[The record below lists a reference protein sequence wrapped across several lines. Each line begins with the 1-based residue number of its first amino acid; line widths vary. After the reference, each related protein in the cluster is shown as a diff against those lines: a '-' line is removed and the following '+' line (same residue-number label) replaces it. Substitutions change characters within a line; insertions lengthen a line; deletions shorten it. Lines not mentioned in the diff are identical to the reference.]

1 LSQCYH
7 PNFLA
12 GKETAP
18 GEYLLIL
25 EQQYRPSYQTSLR
38 DIKRAEKP
46 MTSVQLGE
54 YRNYKIQNDFGVI
67 NEDDELEEEEDKEI
81 DMFI

>member
-1 LSQCYH
+1 
-7 PNFLA
+7 
-12 GKETAP
+12 
-18 GEYLLIL
+18 
-25 EQQYRPSYQTSLR
+25 
-38 DIKRAEKP
+38 